1 MADVGNGDEICGR
14 CLINPN
20 SSTSIVAIWGA
31 DRNMEDPPS
40 MAPPQLK
47 KWVQEMLYGNQ
58 ARFEVNATSQRFE
71 AISTWHGDPVCGY
84 HLWQLAEAEMRRG
97 YA

>member
-20 SSTSIVAIWGA
+20 ASTSVVAKWGT
-31 DRNMEDPPS
+31 NIQPPPS
-40 MAPPQLK
+40 MSPYLLK
-47 KWVQEMLYGNQ
+47 KWAQDMLYGNH
-58 ARFEVNATSQRFE
+58 ARFEVDATSQRFE
-71 AISTWHGDPVCGY
+71 AVSTWHGDPVCGY
-84 HLWQLAEAEMRRG
+84 HLWLLAEAEMRRG